1 MYEEKKFAL
10 GSLKGLSEKQVSEHL
25 KLYSGYVKNTNEL
38 LSKLEAGI
46 SSGWD
51 AYTLAELRRRMG
63 FEFNGMR
70 LHEYYFK
77 QFESGSVFDGTAL
90 KDAVLAQYASLDNWR
105 SQVSAAA
112 MARGAGWVL
121 LLRDR
126 AINKLMIQW
135 VSDHDMGM
143 IAGVDVIM
151 ALDVWEHAYLLDYL
165 PSRRKDYIAAFFD
178 NLNWSVLESRF
189 ERTDK

>member
-1 MYEEKKFAL
+1 MYEEKKFNIT
-10 GSLKGLSEKQVSEHL
+10 GLKGLSDRQISEHL
-25 KLYSGYVKNTNEL
+25 KLYAGYVKNTNEL
-38 LSKLEAGI
+38 LEKIRIGVAQGM
-46 SSGWD
+46 D
-51 AYTLAELRRRMG
+51 AYTLRRRMG

-77 QFESGSVFDGTAL
+77 QFETGTAFDGQEL
-90 KDAVLAQYASLDNWR
+90 KSAILAVWGSLDAWR
-105 SQVSAAA
+105 SEVSGAAL
-112 MARGAGWVL
+112 ARGTGWVL

-126 AINKLMIQW
+126 AINKLMVQW

-165 PSRRKDYIAAFFD
+165 PSGRKEYLTAFFE
-178 NLNWSVLESRF
+178 NLNWSILESRF
-189 ERTDK
+189 ERTEK